1 MNKISIL
8 IVGGML
14 LLILIYAFLTSQY
27 NPLFLLLLGPSLL
40 AISKGTKK
48 K

>member
-1 MNKISIL
+1 MKIFFGLVVAAIL
-8 IVGGML
+8 V
-14 LLILIYAFLTSQY
+14 YAFLARQY
-27 NPLFLLLLGPSLL
+27 NPLFLLLLGPGLV